1 MTNQNKKNQIFWLR
15 HRAEDLERN
24 LANAQKQIEKIP
36 ELNQE
41 IEYLKSQFVDGDI
54 AGNKCRIR
62 NLETQLET
70 SQNQNAENEVLL
82 REKDN
87 TIAEYLCRVENLETQ
102 LQTSQDKNTEYKVL
116 LKQKDEKIDEYL
128 KEINKMNRAL
138 ASDQKL
144 SKIFSVLIYGIT
156 IWILN
161 SQ

>member
-1 MTNQNKKNQIFWLR
+1 MTNQNKINQIERWRGEATYLR
-15 HRAEDLERN
+15 EKLEK
-24 LANAQKQIEKIP
+24 AQKEIAEM
-36 ELNQE
+36 NQE

-62 NLETQLET
+62 NLETQLQT
-70 SQNQNAENEVLL
+70 YQNSENEVLL

-87 TIAEYLCRVENLETQ
+87 TIAEYVCRVENLETQ
-102 LQTSQDKNTEYKVL
+102 LQTSQDKNTEYEVL
-116 LKQKDEKIDEYL
+116 LKQKDETIDEYL

-161 SQ
+161 R